1 MSRGVSLRRISAV
14 ARKEAI
20 HVWRDP
26 RSLAV
31 AIAIPILM
39 LLLFGYALTLD
50 VDNVPLMV
58 WDQSGTAQSR
68 ELISHFT
75 ASRYFD
81 LRGYATSY
89 REVQHAIDA
98 GDVLIGLVVPRD
110 FSQQIQS
117 GRTAE
122 IQVIADGSD
131 ANTAMLALG
140 YADVAAQ
147 NYSRAV
153 TVERVKRAGMNPPR
167 EPVDARPRMW
177 FNPDMESRNYIIPG
191 LIAVIMMVI
200 TALLTSLTVA
210 REWERGTMEQLIS
223 TPVSGPE
230 LVTGKLLPYFVIG
243 MLDVGI
249 AVGMGQFLFRVPLRG
264 SVLLLFGMAA
274 VFLWGVLSLGILISI
289 VTRTQVLAS
298 QLAMMITYVPSFLLS
313 GFVYSVANM
322 PEPIQVISYAVPA
335 RYFVALLRGIYLKGI
350 GLEILGAQAALLG
363 VFSVGMYV
371 IAIAKFNKKLV
382 QQ

>member
-1 MSRGVSLRRISAV
+1 MTRTLSVRRIAAV

-20 HVWRDP
+20 HVRRDP

-31 AIAIPILM
+31 AIAIPVVL

-50 VDNVPLMV
+50 VDRVPLIV
-58 WDQSGTAQSR
+58 WDQSGTAESR
-68 ELISHFT
+68 ELISRFT
-75 ASRYFD
+75 GSRYFS
-81 LRGYATSY
+81 LRGYADEY
-89 REVQHAIDA
+89 RDLQHAIDS
-98 GDVLIGLVVPRD
+98 GDALIALVVPRD
-110 FSQQIQS
+110 FAREVEAGQA
-117 GRTAE
+117 AE

-140 YADVAAQ
+140 YADAAAQ
-147 NYSRAV
+147 AYSRAV
-153 TVERVKRAGMNPPR
+153 AVEHISRMGMTPPR

-177 FNPDMESRNYIIPG
+177 FNPDMESRNYIVPG

-223 TPVSGPE
+223 TPVSSAE
-230 LVTGKLLPYFVIG
+230 LVTGKLIPYFVIG
-243 MLDVGI
+243 MLDVAI
-249 AVGMGQFLFRVPLRG
+249 AVAMGEFLFHVPLRG

-289 VTRTQVLAS
+289 VTKTQVLAS

-313 GFVYSVANM
+313 GFVYSIANM
-322 PEPIQVISYAVPA
+322 PKPIQVVSYAVPA

-350 GLEILGAQAALLG
+350 GLEILGAQAVLLG
-363 VFSVGMYV
+363 AFSVAMYA
-371 IAIAKFNKKLV
+371 IAITKFKKKLV